1 MKSMI
6 PQGEAE
12 EQVVQYGLPWRL
24 APRVVGAALVLRRR
38 SFARDALRAMERPLA
53 PMEVRGAE
61 HIPRQGPCLV
71 ACNHYTRP
79 GFDAWWL
86 VLAVSAVTASHR
98 AAGADPEIHWLMTGA
113 WRFEGS
119 PWRARLLTPA
129 TRWAFA
135 RVARV
140 YGFVTMPPMPP
151 TPQEMEARAVAVR
164 RTLRLARRAAAEGG
178 MIGLAPEGRDTA
190 ERLGE
195 PPDGVGRLMAH
206 LTRLGLPV
214 LPVGVGEVAGCLQ
227 ISVGPAFVPEVPAH
241 RAARDQA
248 VSGQVMAAIS
258 EQVP

>member
-1 MKSMI
+1 MKGMI

-12 EQVVQYGLPWRL
+12 EQVAQYGLPWGI
-24 APRVVGAALVLRRR
+24 AAGVVGSALVRRRR
-38 SFARDALRAMERPLA
+38 SFARDALRAVERLPA
-53 PMEVRGAE
+53 PMEVRRGE

-86 VLAVSAVTASHR
+86 VLAVSAVMASHR
-98 AAGADPEIHWLMTGA
+98 AAGADPEIRWVMTGA

-119 PWRARLLTPA
+119 PWRARVLTPA
-129 TRWAFA
+129 TRWAFG
-135 RVARV
+135 RVARA

-151 TPQEMEARAVAVR
+151 IPEEMEARAVAVR
-164 RTLRLARRAAAEGG
+164 RTLRLARQAAGEGG
-178 MIGLAPEGRDTA
+178 MIGLAPEGRDSP

-195 PPDGVGRLMAH
+195 PPGGVGSFIAH

-214 LPVGVGEVAGCLQ
+214 LPVGVGEVAGCLR
-227 ISVGPAFVPEVPAH
+227 ISFGPIFVPEIPA
-241 RAARDQA
+241 RWAARDRA
-248 VSGQVMAAIS
+248 VAEQVMAAIG